1 MPRVVADIMAW
12 ITLCFPFMTNGVIC
26 DLKISLFASQTQA
39 REPSKGEEHPVKVW
53 QDLQALFS
61 RAAVPAPLPSTP
73 PPRFLEKSISRYHG
87 TSYVTKT
94 SHV

>member
-1 MPRVVADIMAW
+1 MDYIVLSLHDEWGNMRFENIPVCMPI
-12 ITLCFPFMTNGVIC
+12 
-26 DLKISLFASQTQA
+26 QA
-39 REPSKGEEHPVKVW
+39 REPSKGKEHPVKVW